1 MTQANESAG
10 LPLAGRVAL
19 ITGAAGAIGV
29 ETARL
34 LAERGANIVA
44 ADLPGTDTAALRAAA
59 PEALLV
65 TVDVTDEGSVSAM
78 VAAARE
84 GWGGRIDI
92 FFNNAGIEGPVRS
105 IQDYPLEEFRRVFAV
120 NVDGV
125 FLGLKHVL
133 PVMLGQRGGSI
144 INAASVA
151 GLTGSPGMA
160 GYNGSKH
167 AVVGLTRVAAKEAAA
182 HGVRVN
188 CVNPGPITSRMMAS
202 LDAGGGLDEGR
213 RSQAIPM
220 KRYGTAAEVA
230 RLVAFL
236 ASDDAAY
243 ITGAVHA
250 LDGGLTA

>member
-1 MTQANESAG
+1 MEGAS
-10 LPLAGRVAL
+10 LAGKVAL

-29 ETARL
+29 ETARVF
-34 LAERGANIVA
+34 AARGAKIVA
-44 ADLPGTDTAALRAAA
+44 ADLPGADTAALRDAASGA
-59 PEALLV
+59 HLLE
-65 TVDVTDEGSVSAM
+65 VDVTQEASVGAM
-78 VAAARE
+78 VAAAQAAF
-84 GWGGRIDI
+84 GGRIDI
-92 FFNNAGIEGPVRS
+92 FFNNAGIEGPVKP
-105 IQDYPLEEFRRVFAV
+105 IADYPLEDFRRVFAV

-125 FLGLKHVL
+125 FLGMKHVL
-133 PVMLGQRGGSI
+133 PVMIAQGGGSI
-144 INAASVA
+144 VNASSVA

-160 GYNGSKH
+160 GYNASKH
-167 AVVGLTRVAAKEAAA
+167 AVVGLTRVAAKEGAA

-202 LDAGGGLDEGR
+202 LDAGGGIAEAR
-213 RSQAIPM
+213 RAQFIPAG
-220 KRYGTAAEVA
+220 RYGRAEEVA